1 MSGFKEQRAA
11 LCCIKREVAVLGA
24 FLHLNII
31 WLISYT
37 ALGDK
42 AAVLA
47 GRVEL
52 CLLFELA
59 ARGGLDENLR
69 AYGIASGFA
78 KAISY
83 LHCHDPNGPVFHR
96 DVKSAN
102 VALMSDMTPKLIDCG
117 LAKYTP
123 DGPLH
128 DVHTVMTAS
137 SMLMGTHGYQC
148 RS

>member
-1 MSGFKEQRAA
+1 M
-11 LCCIKREVAVLGA
+11 LGA
-24 FLHLNII
+24 FRHPNII
-31 WLISYT
+31 RLIGYT
-37 ALGDK
+37 AFGDK

-69 AYGIASGFA
+69 AYGKAAELTWKVRVRIASGVA